1 LELAVVFPLLLLVI
15 FGGIQ
20 AALYYHARTV
30 ALSAA
35 QEGVRVASAETGT
48 AEAGAA
54 RAREFVA
61 DAGGSGVLSHL
72 IVSPARTATTASI
85 TVTGRSLSVLPG
97 VPAPGVSQTAER
109 PVERFTS
116 SSGEF
121 VSSEGSGGGN

>member
-1 LELAVVFPLLLLVI
+1 VSLQLAVVFPLLLLVI

-48 AEAGAA
+48 AQAGAA

-61 DAGGSGVLSHL
+61 DAGGPGVLSHL
-72 IVSPARTATTASI
+72 TVSPARTATTASI
-85 TVTGRSLSVLPG
+85 TITGRALSVLPG
-97 VPAPGVSQTAER
+97 VPAPAVSQTAER

-116 SSGEF
+116 GAR
-121 VSSEGSGGGN
+121 